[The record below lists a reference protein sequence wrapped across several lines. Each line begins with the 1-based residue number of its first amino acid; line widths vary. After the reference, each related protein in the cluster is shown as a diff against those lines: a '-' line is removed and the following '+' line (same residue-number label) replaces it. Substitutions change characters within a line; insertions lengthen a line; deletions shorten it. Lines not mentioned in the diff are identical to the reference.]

1 MDKNK
6 YYRVTS
12 VRLCRYLYSLD
23 LKKSIY
29 ENNIENWLFKKSDAL
44 KEALDFYFY

>member
-23 LKKSIY
+23 LKKVYMKTVLRIGC
-29 ENNIENWLFKKSDAL
+29 LKSPML
-44 KEALDFYFY
+44 